1 MPIHRS
7 CSNNL
12 SARKLKCSDPL
23 LCLARS
29 LHFIEKID
37 IVLERHPMP
46 MSHLHVHVCSKG
58 CMYQQV
64 LECMQFPPNGKIAM
78 IPQHP
83 TIYFHTCLA
92 SIRCK
97 FTAQI
102 AQNIKHGEKTF
113 CRGICFGL
121 LRLSEKCA
129 YSNQKKKQ
137 TIQNSK
143 INKHNTTSVKRERN
157 NSYQEC

>member
-1 MPIHRS
+1 MSVPKDACTS
-7 CSNNL
+7 
-12 SARKLKCSDPL
+12 
-23 LCLARS
+23 RS
-29 LHFIEKID
+29 LNAW
-37 IVLERHPMP
+37 
-46 MSHLHVHVCSKG
+46 
-58 CMYQQV
+58 
-64 LECMQFPPNGKIAM
+64 QFPPNGKIAM

-121 LRLSEKCA
+121 LRLAEKCA
-129 YSNQKKKQ
+129 YSNQKKQ

-157 NSYQEC
+157 NSYQECWKIGYRLLWLGTQKNESHGEIWKWTKLVVATISFGSCKLWTAKQATNLFPP